1 MARRVESAK
10 TPVMSAFSSARVRGV
25 LLSIF
30 GCLVLAACSGREE
43 FAAAVPVQP
52 TTVPGLELSETGVGL
67 VDQSTPF
74 STSAISQALGGARVD
89 TVNATYNGTVTA
101 QLAAFGPSGLQMA
114 RFQGGGGRI
123 SAIQIVSEDVPG
135 PGGAR
140 VGMTYRQTGGNAM
153 QCQEGQSTWEGM
165 AVCGRNGSAITY
177 VYSVPLWQGGAMPTG
192 NDLNEAVL
200 NRMIWEP

>member
-1 MARRVESAK
+1 
-10 TPVMSAFSSARVRGV
+10 MSAPSLARNHA
-25 LLSIF
+25 LLFALTGSL
-30 GCLVLAACSGREE
+30 LVTACSGRDEL
-43 FAAAVPVQP
+43 AAVIPVQP

-67 VDQSTPF
+67 VDQSTRF
-74 STSAISQALGGARVD
+74 STSALSQALAGARVE

-114 RFQGGGGRI
+114 RFQGSGGRV

-153 QCQEGQSTWEGM
+153 RCEEGRSTWEGM
-165 AVCGRNGSAITY
+165 AVCRHDGSAITY
-177 VYSVPLWQGGAMPTG
+177 VYSVPLWQGGAMPSG
-192 NDLNEAVL
+192 NDLNDAVL